1 MQTKTQ
7 PLRLCKHYFKESHF
21 RRAVL
26 SGGSFSST
34 ANKNQ
39 VGLILL
45 LIGFLEPLAL
55 DLPSMRNSVHSGNIQ
70 TMSITNN
77 TDSLIGSGIGSG
89 LGGFGFGPFGYGR
102 DNNDGVAFAAI
113 ASIAASQRD
122 RGCHGH
128 DHGRRGD
135 DCGHTL
141 HGIAATERARDSITS
156 SIESARSEIAGQIDR
171 SKDFLGL
178 KLGQLHQDVNA
189 GNLANVRAH
198 GEILKSVGDS
208 EARIS
213 LGQRDI
219 LIHLLKEAGETRE
232 TVRQKACEVE
242 KEIRCEADK
251 TRREVECLKA
261 KVEDND
267 KERLRERIAKLE
279 HASLAALIASKCGPA
294 ATCPGSDGPGN
305 S

>member
-1 MQTKTQ
+1 MAYLASNPAHEQ
-7 PLRLCKHYFKESHF
+7 F
-21 RRAVL
+21 RA
-26 SGGSFSST
+26 GADT
-34 ANKNQ
+34 NKN
-39 VGLILL
+39 
-45 LIGFLEPLAL
+45 
-55 DLPSMRNSVHSGNIQ
+55 
-70 TMSITNN
+70 MSITNN

-89 LGGFGFGPFGYGR
+89 FGFGPFGFGR
-102 DNNDGVAFAAI
+102 DRDSDATANVAI
-113 ASIAASQRD
+113 ASIAAGLRD
-122 RGCHGH
+122 RGHGCH
-128 DHGRRGD
+128 DHGRRD

-178 KLGQLHQDVNA
+178 KLGQLQQDVNA

-208 EARIS
+208 EARVS

-232 TVRQKACEVE
+232 TIREKACAVE

-251 TRREVECLKA
+251 TRAEIAVLKC
-261 KVEDND
+261 KVEDNE

-279 HASLAALIASKCGPA
+279 HNSLAALIASKCGPA
-294 ATCPGSDGPGN
+294 PVCTGPGN
-305 S
+305 SGGN